1 MQPQT
6 IPSSTTRL
14 SRKRA
19 RELARE
25 SGDMSEV
32 ESRNITKRIESVMRA
47 IGVPTTAARTRYALA
62 VGCLRVMR
70 GTDLRWHAAWAVYN
84 IIKDWLRCPRDEY
97 SSIGLLE
104 MIALTEDH
112 IMMCIEDAQTAQ

>member
-1 MQPQT
+1 MQQQE
-6 IPSSTTRL
+6 PSSPPPLT
-14 SRKRA
+14 RKRA

-25 SGDMSEV
+25 SGDMSQV
-32 ESRNITKRIESVMRA
+32 PSRNITRRIESVMRA

-70 GTDLRWHAAWAVYN
+70 GTALRWHAAWAVYN

-112 IMMCIEDAQTAQ
+112 IMMCIEDA